1 MDIHIPTTFLVI
13 IVASAVLAGAIS
25 FIAYRRDQSLFLWAL
40 ALSLH
45 TITYVLYSLRGQIGD
60 FGSVVV
66 ANTALSAAFALFIKG
81 VFQFQQRKPSPW
93 LVWLPVAGVA
103 AGVTILLDDFPARVV
118 FICLVLAAQ
127 SAQILIA
134 LLQKRRETLGR
145 GQYLLLAGT
154 ALIISVFLVRVA
166 VVAAGKAEMLVLS
179 NSNAVQTIT
188 FFLVIIS
195 MILLALG
202 LVVMTKERAE
212 GHIQQLN
219 AELESRILARTA
231 ELVIARAEAES
242 ANAVKTRFM
251 SNISHEMGTPMHG
264 VMGFADIGMKR
275 ARKADQNDLAGYFEK
290 IAGSGARMQKL
301 VESLLTLTQQARDEH
316 TQIAAEDLRNIDL
329 GAILRECQVSMG
341 KAAGSRQQTIVI
353 NDIAASAMLRGD
365 PMRLRQAVE
374 HLIGNAL
381 RYSAPES
388 SVIVQL
394 SDLPATG
401 SGKGAIEKRG
411 LELQVIDE
419 GCGIPEAELNAI
431 FEPFYESSR
440 TATGAGSTGL
450 GLPLSR
456 AIIERHGGTLKASNR
471 PQGGAIFEVRL
482 PMQNYPDTVRLPAH
496 AAGSGPD
503 RRRNDT
509 NPAAP
514 QDWENG

>member
-1 MDIHIPTTFLVI
+1 MEIHIPTMFLVI
-13 IVASAVLAGAIS
+13 IVGSAVLAGAIS
-25 FIAYRRDQSLFLWAL
+25 FIAYRRDHSLVLWAL
-40 ALSLH
+40 ALFMH
-45 TITYVLYSLRGQIGD
+45 TITYVLYSLRGQISD
-60 FGSVVV
+60 IGSIVV
-66 ANTALSAAFALFIKG
+66 ANTALSVAFALFVKG

-93 LVWLPVAGVA
+93 LVWLPVAFIAV
-103 AGVTILLDDFPARVV
+103 GVTALLDNFSARVV

-145 GQYLLLAGT
+145 GQYLLLAG
-154 ALIISVFLVRVA
+154 ASLIIGVFLVRVA
-166 VVAAGKAEMLVLS
+166 MVAAGKAEMLVLS
-179 NSNAVQTIT
+179 NSNPVQSAT

-195 MILLALG
+195 MILLGLG

-212 GHIQQLN
+212 GQIQHLN

-231 ELVIARAEAES
+231 ELVTARAEAES

-301 VESLLTLTQQARDEH
+301 VESLLTLTQQAWDEH
-316 TQIAAEDLRNIDL
+316 TQIAAEDLQNINL
-329 GAILRECQVSMG
+329 GEILCECQVAMS
-341 KAAGSRQQTIVI
+341 KAAASRQQTIVI
-353 NDIAASAMLRGD
+353 NDITTSAMMRGD

-394 SDLPATG
+394 SDLPAAG

-456 AIIERHGGTLKASNR
+456 AIIERHGGSLKAINR

-482 PMQNYPDTVRLPAH
+482 PVQ
-496 AAGSGPD
+496 S
-503 RRRNDT
+503 
-509 NPAAP
+509 
-514 QDWENG
+514 